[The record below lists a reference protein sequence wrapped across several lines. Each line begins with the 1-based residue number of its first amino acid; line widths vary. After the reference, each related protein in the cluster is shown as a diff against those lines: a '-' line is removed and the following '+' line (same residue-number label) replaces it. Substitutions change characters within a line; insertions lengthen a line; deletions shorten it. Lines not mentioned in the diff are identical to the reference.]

1 MPTSEKVR
9 SSIPL
14 KLGMAVSLSGQFQVQ
29 GRQALSG
36 LQAWADDV
44 NRAGGICVSSKSPTP
59 VSLVY
64 YDDASNR
71 NQVRRATERL
81 ITTDHVDIL
90 LGPYSS
96 VLAQAAAEVAEA
108 HEKLLWNQGGAADG
122 IYQRGYRWIV
132 GILTPASEYLT
143 GLLPLVRQADSK
155 ATKVA
160 IIRAASAQFPRAVC
174 SGVQR
179 VANELGFDVS
189 LWEYRR
195 PLATFTELLDRVE
208 DLRPDVLLG
217 VGRIQD
223 DILLGGELA
232 GRRLELAAAVLV
244 AAGIQPFRD
253 VLGVESEGFLGPSQ
267 WEASTLHRHDYGPAA
282 PQVLKS
288 MLQHGSG
295 TVDYPM
301 VQAYAGAL
309 VAQRCVEAAGT
320 VADAA
325 LRSMAGMLDFS
336 TFFGPFKIDPETGRQ
351 TGHSMLIVQWQQGRK
366 VVVWPPE
373 HKTGDL
379 VYPWR

>member
-1 MPTSEKVR
+1 MR

-14 KLGMAVSLSGQFQVQ
+14 KLGMSVSLSGQFQVQ

-36 LQAWADDV
+36 LQVWADDV
-44 NRAGGICVSSKSPTP
+44 NRAGGIHVSSKSPTP

-71 NQVRRATERL
+71 NQVRRAIEHL
-81 ITTDHVDIL
+81 ITADHVDIL

-96 VLAQAAAEVAEA
+96 VLAQAAAEVAEP
-108 HEKLLWNQGGAADG
+108 HEKLLWNQGGAADS

-160 IIRAASAQFPRAVC
+160 IIQAASGQFPHAVC

-179 VANELGFDVS
+179 VASELDCDVS
-189 LWEYRR
+189 LWRYRQ
-195 PLATFTELLDRVE
+195 PVTAFTELLDRVE
-208 DLRPDVLLG
+208 ALRPDVLLG
-217 VGRIQD
+217 VGRMQD
-223 DILLGGELA
+223 DLLLA
-232 GRRLELAAAVLV
+232 GQLAARRLGLAAAVLV
-244 AAGIQPFRD
+244 AAGIQSFRD

-267 WEASTLHRHDYGPAA
+267 WEASTRHRHDYGPSA
-282 PQVLKS
+282 PQFLKS
-288 MLQHGSG
+288 ILRHASG

-309 VAQRCVEAAGT
+309 VAQRCVEVAGT
-320 VADAA
+320 VADVA
-325 LRSMAGMLDFS
+325 LRSIAGMLDFS
-336 TFFGPFKIDPETGRQ
+336 TFFGRFKIDPETGRQ
-351 TGHSMLIVQWQQGRK
+351 TGHTVLIVQWQQGRK

-373 HKTGDL
+373 QKTGDL

>member
-1 MPTSEKVR
+1 MTTSEKLH
-9 SSIPL
+9 SSNPL
-14 KLGMAVSLSGQFQVQ
+14 KIGMAVSLSGQFQVQ

-71 NQVRRATERL
+71 NQVRRATECL
-81 ITTDHVDIL
+81 ITTDRVDIL

-96 VLAQAAAEVAEA
+96 MLAEAAADVAEA
-108 HEKLLWNQGGAADG
+108 HRKLLWNQGGAADS

-160 IIRAASAQFPRAVC
+160 IIRAASGQFPRAVC

-179 VANELGFDVS
+179 VASELGCNVS
-189 LWEYRR
+189 LWGYRQ
-195 PLATFTELLDRVE
+195 PVTEFTELLDRVE
-208 DLRPDVLLG
+208 ALRPDVLLG
-217 VGRIQD
+217 VGRMQD
-223 DILLGGELA
+223 DLLLGGELA
-232 GRRLELAAAVLV
+232 ARRLELSAAVLV

-267 WEASTLHRHDYGPAA
+267 WESSVRHRHDYGPAA

-373 HKTGDL
+373 QKTGDL
-379 VYPWR
+379 LYPWR